1 MIPSIQNSLSHS
13 GKSFFLDKKHLIASG
28 DKNLLRVLAGRI
40 CLLPGFHSFIL
51 EHTNNSESA
60 ILRLETLPFE
70 NEFDEHYQLEIQEE
84 RIDIR
89 GSRIGLAHGLTT
101 LWQIIREQAF
111 ALPSDDV
118 CKLDCILID
127 DSPQFHYR
135 GVMLDCS
142 RHFFQ
147 ISEIRK
153 ILEVMGLLKLNV
165 LHWHLSDDQGYRIES
180 KAFPKL
186 NTIGSY
192 RNEDGALTGGFYSHI
207 DIQEIVQFA
216 SDRGI
221 HIIPEIDMPGH
232 TTAILASYP
241 ELGSDTSGN
250 SVLEIPSDGGIFRNI
265 LCPVKEETLNFA
277 KSILDEVC
285 SLFPFSY
292 IHLGGDEAPKDEW
305 RSSPLCQ
312 KKIRELHLPDENSL
326 QIWFVNQLL
335 DYLAHKDR
343 KGIVWL
349 EPGMTEGYRK
359 NCVFQYWRKEA
370 EQADELEK
378 FLNNGQKTDGSRMI
392 IWSPQDRFYLDYVPA
407 MNPMEGIFKAVDS
420 LAVHPSLYHHVI
432 GFECPLWTE
441 MIETDSCLEQM
452 LFPRLI
458 AEAQIGWDT
467 EAALSYGAFI
477 EEIRNILPLLDV
489 MNVAYWPL
497 DTVDPE
503 GKEKARQIISLYLP
517 FFQKK
522 KACLS
527 EEEWIELQKVFSWI
541 LSDRMQKNFPA
552 NEVSAILDQLFSI
565 S

>member
-1 MIPSIQNSLSHS
+1 
-13 GKSFFLDKKHLIASG
+13 
-28 DKNLLRVLAGRI
+28 
-40 CLLPGFHSFIL
+40 
-51 EHTNNSESA
+51 
-60 ILRLETLPFE
+60 
-70 NEFDEHYQLEIQEE
+70 
-84 RIDIR
+84 
-89 GSRIGLAHGLTT
+89 
-101 LWQIIREQAF
+101 
-111 ALPSDDV
+111 
-118 CKLDCILID
+118 
-127 DSPQFHYR
+127 
-135 GVMLDCS
+135 
-142 RHFFQ
+142 
-147 ISEIRK
+147 
-153 ILEVMGLLKLNV
+153 MGLLKLNV

-335 DYLAHKDR
+335 DYLALKDR

-359 NCVFQYWRKEA
+359 TACSNIGERKQNRLTSWRS
-370 EQADELEK
+370 
-378 FLNNGQKTDGSRMI
+378 FLITARKQT
-392 IWSPQDRFYLDYVPA
+392 
-407 MNPMEGIFKAVDS
+407 
-420 LAVHPSLYHHVI
+420 
-432 GFECPLWTE
+432 
-441 MIETDSCLEQM
+441 
-452 LFPRLI
+452 
-458 AEAQIGWDT
+458 
-467 EAALSYGAFI
+467 
-477 EEIRNILPLLDV
+477 
-489 MNVAYWPL
+489 
-497 DTVDPE
+497 DPE
-503 GKEKARQIISLYLP
+503 
-517 FFQKK
+517 
-522 KACLS
+522 
-527 EEEWIELQKVFSWI
+527 
-541 LSDRMQKNFPA
+541 
-552 NEVSAILDQLFSI
+552 
-565 S
+565 